1 MMIKDEGNTL
11 FPGQRIRKV
20 QVLSRSKKKTEPK
33 QLQTKEEKNHKE
45 IIWKDSEE
53 NQTRPSCL

>member
-11 FPGQRIRKV
+11 VPGQRIRKV

-33 QLQTKEEKNHKE
+33 QLQTKGKKKLQRNNMEKLGRKSN
-45 IIWKDSEE
+45 
-53 NQTRPSCL
+53 